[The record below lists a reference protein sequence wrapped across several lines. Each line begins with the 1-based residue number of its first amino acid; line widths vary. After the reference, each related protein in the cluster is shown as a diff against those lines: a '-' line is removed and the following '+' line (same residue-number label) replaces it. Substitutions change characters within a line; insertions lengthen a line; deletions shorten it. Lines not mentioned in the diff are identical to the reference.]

1 MYVIKYVIS
10 LQREKDNIMRHDL
23 KEFDVVVYLN
33 DEVAQAKKQQELERL
48 MNLGIEP
55 SEDSSTDDRIV
66 KYKFDTSKIFEIRQT
81 FVEYRGEHLDAVVAG
96 YTVGNE
102 VLFTPAI
109 LMEYN
114 EFLKHI

>member
-1 MYVIKYVIS
+1 M
-10 LQREKDNIMRHDL
+10 QREKDNIMAYNF
-23 KEFDVVVYLN
+23 KEFYIVVYLN
-33 DEVAQAKKQQELERL
+33 GEIAQAKKQQELERL

-55 SEDSSTDDRIV
+55 SEDNSIDDRIV
-66 KYKFDTSKIFEIRQT
+66 KYSFDTSKIFEVRQT
-81 FVEYRGEHLDAVVAG
+81 FVEYRGKHLDAVVAG